1 MLYLLAESELALLV
15 LVDWV
20 VLWSRSVTGQK
31 GKKGLESRGVAVLI
45 LADAEAFGEDGSKTR
60 GAYLVEFWLA
70 LLPLLF
76 WLLSML
82 AWYLRYL
89 PKKSCSAAVKEGG
102 LALYCQ
108 PTSNNVQ
115 KYLQLRRV
123 SETDTV
129 NVVNTYPGPA
139 VGYWSRVV
147 GGSTCKHAISLSA

>member
-1 MLYLLAESELALLV
+1 MRA
-15 LVDWV
+15 
-20 VLWSRSVTGQK
+20 T
-31 GKKGLESRGVAVLI
+31 
-45 LADAEAFGEDGSKTR
+45 FGEDGSKGR

-108 PTSNNVQ
+108 PTSNDVQ

-123 SETDTV
+123 LESDTV
-129 NVVNTYPGPA
+129 NVVNIEYIHRPCGRLLVT
-139 VGYWSRVV
+139 R
-147 GGSTCKHAISLSA
+147 GGGFHM